1 VDPMLHLSTRK
12 KVLCKKCSGLE
23 KENFIVNDVKG
34 RSFKR
39 KISNLY
45 NAKKA

>member
-1 VDPMLHLSTRK
+1 VQ
-12 KVLCKKCSGLE
+12 KKCSGLE
-23 KENFIVNDVKG
+23 RKFFIANDVKG

>member
-1 VDPMLHLSTRK
+1 VQ
-12 KVLCKKCSGLE
+12 KKCSGLE
-23 KENFIVNDVKG
+23 KENFIANDVNG

-45 NAKKA
+45 DAKKA